1 MKKSLRVIAIAL
13 MLISLLLLVPSG
25 INTAQAEIIEY
36 KLTEKKGVKLQ
47 ADGYLYEEGEKDPY
61 AYEDPSISIRIEK
74 GRIYETNYVAAR
86 VKIANATQIRSMMA
100 SSYYSPST
108 LMGTSIAK
116 SVNAALA
123 INGDYFPA
131 RKGKIY
137 VARQGKEY
145 SNMCNGEYDVLVID
159 SEGDLHIIEKPVFK
173 KQNGKVVQDDMGDF
187 KAKLEAEDRT
197 IVNGFTFGPGLV
209 INGVRQTGYVDH
221 DNAALTSAQRMCL
234 AQVGPLE
241 YLCIVSEGPEDPGS
255 VGLTLE
261 QFSELVAS
269 FEGVQNAYNLD
280 GGSSSTMVFKTGG
293 HNFDK
298 INSPN
303 NPKRRPLYD
312 IIYFASA
319 YQPD

>member
-1 MKKSLRVIAIAL
+1 MKTTLRLIAIVL
-13 MLISLLLLVPSG
+13 MLASLMLLVPSG
-25 INTAQAEIIEY
+25 VNVAEAEIIEY
-36 KLTEKKGVKLQ
+36 KLTDKKGVKLQ
-47 ADGYLYEEGEKDPY
+47 NDGYLYEENAKEPY
-61 AYEDPSISIRIEK
+61 GYEDPSISVTIEK
-74 GRIYETNYVAAR
+74 GRIYETNYVVAR
-86 VKIANATQIRSMMA
+86 VKIANASQIRSMMA
-100 SSYYSPST
+100 SSYYKPST
-108 LMGTSIAK
+108 LMGTSMAK
-116 SVNAALA
+116 TANAALA

-131 RKGKIY
+131 RNVKGY

-145 SNMCNGEYDVLVID
+145 RKKCNGEYDVLIID
-159 SEGDLHIIEKPVFK
+159 DKGDLHIIQSATNADIDAFE
-173 KQNGKVVQDDMGDF
+173 G
-187 KAKLEAEDRT
+187 T
-197 IVNGFTFGPGLV
+197 IVNGFTFGPALV
-209 INGVRQTGYVDH
+209 IDGVRQTGYVDN
-221 DNAALTSAQRMCL
+221 DNAALKAAQRMCL

-255 VGLTLE
+255 TGMNLE

-269 FEGVQNAYNLD
+269 FEGVHTAYNLD
-280 GGSSSTMVFKTGG
+280 GGSSATMVFKSKT